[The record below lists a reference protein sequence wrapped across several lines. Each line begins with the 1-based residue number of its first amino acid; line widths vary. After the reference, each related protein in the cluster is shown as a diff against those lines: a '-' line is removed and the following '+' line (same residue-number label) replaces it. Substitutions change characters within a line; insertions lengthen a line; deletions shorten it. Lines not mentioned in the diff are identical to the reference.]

1 MEVTTRAWHLPIL
14 KLGDVVISAETAARK
29 AVFDSINQ
37 NSDIS
42 SAIWMGEGLSVY
54 GRQGREILRSNLD
67 LSVCREAYLYS
78 WLNEVPLIAFSND
91 HFLTLFEHPLVDSLH
106 TAEIM
111 PSVEHLLSPADMQRL
126 LREWLA
132 PSGHT
137 DQKQLEAVPM
147 SSKLS
152 QTRSKLSSL
161 EPQKGVV

>member
-1 MEVTTRAWHLPIL
+1 MDEKFL
-14 KLGDVVISAETAARK
+14 
-29 AVFDSINQ
+29 
-37 NSDIS
+37 S
-42 SAIWMGEGLSVY
+42 SYKCKRIERGFGLSVY

-78 WLNEVPLIAFSND
+78 WLNE
-91 HFLTLFEHPLVDSLH
+91 
-106 TAEIM
+106 AEIM
-111 PSVEHLLSPADMQRL
+111 PSVEHLLSTADMQRP

-132 PSGHT
+132 PFGHT
-137 DQKQLEAVPM
+137 DQKQLEAVPV